1 MHVERRD
8 ILKSAVTLAVGAM
21 AAGRASA
28 ADRTEEKGTQS
39 MSHISARDGTRLFCR
54 SWGEGRPVLFA
65 SAWMLNSQAWQYQMA
80 PLSEAGFRCV
90 AFDRRGHGRSSDP
103 GTGFDLDTLSND
115 LATVINAL
123 DLSDV
128 TLVGHSM
135 GCAEIVRYL
144 TRHGSSRISRI
155 VLIAPTTPCLL
166 KTADNPDGQDATT
179 FEALRAAIKKDFSGA
194 VAANIKPFFN
204 ATTSQAMMD
213 WVVAMTQQNSLK
225 AILECQ
231 RAFSTADFRGEL
243 PRITVPALVIQGDA
257 DMSAPFALT
266 GKKTA
271 ALIPNCRLN
280 VYEGAPHGLIYT
292 HMDRVN
298 ADLLAFLRS

>member
-1 MHVERRD
+1 MERRE
-8 ILKSAVTLAVGAM
+8 ILKSAITLAVGAM
-21 AAGRASA
+21 AASNASA
-28 ADRTEEKGTQS
+28 ADRTKAKGTQS
-39 MSHISARDGTRLFCR
+39 MPTISTRDGTELFCH
-54 SWGEGRPVLFA
+54 SWGEGRPVVFA

-115 LATVINAL
+115 LAAVINTL

-135 GCAEIVRYL
+135 GCAEIARYL
-144 TRHGSSRISRI
+144 TNHRAARVSRI
-155 VLIAPTTPCLL
+155 VLIAPTTPFLL
-166 KTADNPDGQDATT
+166 KTADNPDGQDAAT
-179 FEALRAAIKKDFSGA
+179 FEAVRAAIKKDFAGA
-194 VAANIKPFFN
+194 VAGSIKPFFN

-213 WVVAMTQQNSLK
+213 WITAMTQQNSLK

-231 RAFSTADFRGEL
+231 RAFSAADFRAEL
-243 PRITVPALVIQGDA
+243 PRIGVPALVVQGDA
-257 DMSAPFALT
+257 DMSAPFPIT

-271 ALIPNCRLN
+271 ALIPDCRLK

-292 HMDRVN
+292 HMERLN
-298 ADLLAFLRS
+298 ADLLEFVKG